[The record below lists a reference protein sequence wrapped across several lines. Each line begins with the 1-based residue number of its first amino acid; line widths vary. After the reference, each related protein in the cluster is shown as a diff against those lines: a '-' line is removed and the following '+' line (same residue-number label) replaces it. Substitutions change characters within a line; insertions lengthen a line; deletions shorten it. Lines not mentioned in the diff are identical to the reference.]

1 MRTQTRT
8 HRLCRW
14 TVSAFGLCAQN
25 NFLSRFFVDA
35 NMYKWLR
42 VRNTS
47 QEGHWNIICVSFS
60 KLYSSFLVFLFN
72 FISLRRFRGC
82 IPSCKDPP
90 HALTAQVSTQSA
102 VEVFLFFCS
111 IKNSLE
117 IIRLLN
123 FLRAPFVHRLVQS
136 VKARFLGCRQDLGC
150 LGKLRSAGVF
160 HLGTLVILLEK
171 ALSVCLC
178 HRAWK

>member
-1 MRTQTRT
+1 MTQSKEYISRRSLK
-8 HRLCRW
+8 HNLC
-14 TVSAFGLCAQN
+14 
-25 NFLSRFFVDA
+25 FF
-35 NMYKWLR
+35 
-42 VRNTS
+42 
-47 QEGHWNIICVSFS
+47 QQ
-60 KLYSSFLVFLFN
+60 LYSSFLVFLFN
-72 FISLRRFRGC
+72 FISLRRFQGC

-102 VEVFLFFCS
+102 VEVFLFCS
-111 IKNSLE
+111 IKLFGDNQVAKLSQGS
-117 IIRLLN
+117 
-123 FLRAPFVHRLVQS
+123 FCSQS
-136 VKARFLGCRQDLGC
+136 IKARFLGCRQDLGC